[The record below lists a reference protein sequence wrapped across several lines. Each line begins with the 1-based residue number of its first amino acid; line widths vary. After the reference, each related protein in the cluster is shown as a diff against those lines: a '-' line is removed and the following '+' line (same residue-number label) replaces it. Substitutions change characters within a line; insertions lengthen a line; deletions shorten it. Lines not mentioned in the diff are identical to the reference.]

1 MCGACGSGT
10 VRAPWETVA
19 HGTGPRA
26 LAERAAQAQRLLGGA
41 WRVAAFGPAGYTV
54 TAPTGASTVHRDLD
68 GLLAQLAVVAG
79 ARQLAER
86 QDTFVARAVRDARP
100 G

>member
-10 VRAPWETVA
+10 VRAPWETTA
-19 HGTGPRA
+19 HGAGPRA
-26 LAERAAQAQRLLGGA
+26 LADRAAQAQRLLGGA

-68 GLLAQLAVVAG
+68 ALVAQLVAVAG
-79 ARQLAER
+79 VRERAAR
-86 QDTFVARAVRDARP
+86 QDTFVARALRGARP
-100 G
+100 D